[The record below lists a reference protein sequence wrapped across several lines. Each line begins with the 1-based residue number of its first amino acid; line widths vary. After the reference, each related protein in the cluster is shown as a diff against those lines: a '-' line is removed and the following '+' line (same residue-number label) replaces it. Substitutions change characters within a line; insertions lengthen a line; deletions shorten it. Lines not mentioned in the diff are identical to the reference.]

1 MALPQARWSVLWAGE
16 ENGATSS
23 PTPAPPRPSSSR
35 LGLVEEQQ
43 TRDPS
48 PARLDRLP
56 SDRDSPVENER
67 NARIQLLQ
75 ELAEEGWSRWVA
87 SSA

>member
-16 ENGATSS
+16 EAGATSS
-23 PTPAPPRPSSSR
+23 PQAA
-35 LGLVEEQQ
+35 EQQ
-43 TRDPS
+43 TRLPS
-48 PARLDRLP
+48 PARLDRVP
-56 SDRDSPVENER
+56 ADRDSPVENER
-67 NARIQLLQ
+67 DARIRLLQ

>member
-35 LGLVEEQQ
+35 LGQAAEQQ

-48 PARLDRLP
+48 PARLDRVP
-56 SDRDSPVENER
+56 ADRDSPVETER
-67 NARIQLLQ
+67 NARIRLLQ